1 MGGEGNFGIPSL
13 KFEMN
18 PKKMLSEPELIIVLF
33 SPGST
38 IKSYSSYLSKITK
51 KLKQS
56 FVAEPSVI

>member
-1 MGGEGNFGIPSL
+1 MGGEGNFGTPSL

-18 PKKMLSEPELIIVLF
+18 RKKMFSEPELIIDLF

-38 IKSYSSYLSKITK
+38 IKSYNSNLSKITK

-56 FVAEPSVI
+56 FVAEP